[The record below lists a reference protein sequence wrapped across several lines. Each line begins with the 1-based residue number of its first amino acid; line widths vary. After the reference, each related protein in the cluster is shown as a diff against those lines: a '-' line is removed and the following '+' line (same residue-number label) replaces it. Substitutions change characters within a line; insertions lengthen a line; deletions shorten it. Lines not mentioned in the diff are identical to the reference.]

1 MTKEAVRK
9 REYRANRESKEQA
22 DKRRA
27 KDNEA
32 TKKKNDMKTA
42 AEIKA
47 MNEANKLRMRIARE
61 TEVVANSSNSSNMT
75 PLEVE
80 VPSDSSNVNA
90 AKTNPDEPS
99 EYEKIRLSNIQ
110 ERNQKFKEIF
120 GFTHPSASK
129 KEGKKSEMTQLQNST
144 ISLPRRNENL
154 VDNSEIQSSHV
165 KISTATSKAKIES
178 NVHEFRYSNASYAE
192 KLADLVKEGHL
203 FANTAHLEYLY
214 GSNLMEETSF
224 HKPGGR
230 QTLKKKRRH
239 ANLDRKSK
247 KAKKS
252 QAYRDNETQDQYH
265 KRLEQSAKYN
275 RNLSENVLYREK
287 RKHVKKLKR

>member
-1 MTKEAVRK
+1 MSITKEAIRK
-9 REYRANRESKEQA
+9 REYRANKESKEQA

-42 AEIKA
+42 AQIKA

-61 TEVVANSSNSSNMT
+61 PELVANSHEV
-75 PLEVE
+75 EVE

-120 GFTHPSASK
+120 GFTHPAASK

-144 ISLPRRNENL
+144 IRLPRRNDENL
-154 VDNSEIQSSHV
+154 AENSKIQGSHV

-214 GSNLMEETSF
+214 GSNLMEETLF

-239 ANLDRKSK
+239 ANLDRKTK

-252 QAYRDNETQDQYH
+252 QKYRENETQDQYDN
-265 KRLEQSAKYN
+265 RLKQSAKYN
-275 RNLSENVLYREK
+275 RDLSENILYREK
-287 RKHVKKLKR
+287 RKHVKRLKR